1 MKNGIVRKLVK
12 KTAAGALALAMIM
25 SGMCFVSAGIDK
37 VEAAGEFVTQEFSDI
52 SGYRGTTKTA
62 PKPTIEGYENYIFA
76 GWFTDSNC
84 TTAYT
89 SDTGAAVAKFV
100 APQVLSAACQVTS
113 GTETSSEK
121 SDLRLVSTVDGL
133 KYERVGFDITINS
146 KTKSLDSTTVYSSIK
161 STVAGLAYEATPSVF
176 DTASAYF
183 ITLKVTNI
191 PKASFTTGI
200 LVTPYWVTLDGTKVT
215 GVTRYARVE
224 DSYLN
229 IVNVPVRLYN
239 NMNVAAGYLEVSIP
253 DGCTYV
259 GYDKG
264 IFEEMEVACGTSKV
278 KIVGNVEDI
287 TANKTADGLY
297 ANLRFSLTDATN
309 KPADGAFEITNS
321 DFCNINEDTLELS
334 VVEAAYNDFK

>member
-1 MKNGIVRKLVK
+1 MKNGIVRELVK

-25 SGMCFVSAGIDK
+25 SGMCFMSAGIDK
-37 VEAAGEFVTQEFSDI
+37 VEAAGGFVTEDFSDI

-62 PKPTIEGYENYIFA
+62 PKPTKAGYKNYIFA
-76 GWFTDSNC
+76 GWFTDDTC
-84 TTAYT
+84 ATAYT
-89 SDTGAAVAKFV
+89 GENGAAVAKFV
-100 APQVLSAACQVTS
+100 APQVLSAACQVTT
-113 GTETSSEK
+113 GTEVSSEK

-133 KYERVGFDITINS
+133 KYARVGFDITINS

-161 STVAGLAYEATPSVF
+161 STVDGLAYTDTPSVF
-176 DTASAYF
+176 NSASAYF

-191 PKASFTTGI
+191 PKASFNTGI

-215 GVTRYARVE
+215 GITRYARVE
-224 DSYLN
+224 DSYLK

-239 NMNVAAGYLEVSIP
+239 NQNVAAGYLEVSIP

-259 GYDKG
+259 NYDKG
-264 IFEEMEVACGTSKV
+264 IFEEMEVAVSGDKV

-287 TANKTADGLY
+287 SADTKADGLY
-297 ANLRFSLTDATN
+297 ANLRFSLTDVTN
-309 KPADGAFEITNS
+309 KPADSAFTITNP
-321 DFCNINEDTLELS
+321 DFCDISETTQKLN